1 MNARNLRMIR
11 ESNVSESALSVA
23 VGATLAVLLVASA
36 MPSANAPA
44 QVASSPIDAHAAVA
58 VATSHMPAP
67 AAGAA
72 EGNVVD
78 LTY

>member
-11 ESNVSESALSVA
+11 ESSVSESALSVA
-23 VGATLAVLLVASA
+23 VGASLAVLLVASA
-36 MPSANAPA
+36 MPSANSPI
-44 QVASSPIDAHAAVA
+44 QVASSPIDAHAAVP
-58 VATSHMPAP
+58 VAMSRMPAP
-67 AAGAA
+67 AAGAT